1 MTFWERLETA
11 LIENRISEAELS
23 RKIGLN
29 QSSIT
34 SWKVRG
40 SIPRADLA
48 CKAAEILHTTVE
60 YLINGD
66 KIELPVSKFG
76 GYFVPVLN
84 QELSAGNGSM
94 LPETD
99 SASAFLELPKYF
111 KTFGEKLACLYVHGD
126 SMEPTLK
133 NGSLVILNPVGY
145 DNGEGLYGIR
155 LNGNGY
161 VKRLQVAAGKL
172 LIISD
177 NPKYRTIEEPIDSQN
192 LEVIGKVVGTLEYNY
207 KGL

>member
-1 MTFWERLETA
+1 MTFWERVESA
-11 LIENRISEAELS
+11 LIENRINEAELS
-23 RKIGLN
+23 RRIGLN

-34 SWKVRG
+34 SWKLRG
-40 SIPRADLA
+40 SMPRADLA
-48 CKAAEILHTTVE
+48 CKTAEILNTTVE
-60 YLINGD
+60 YLINGESVD
-66 KIELPVSKFG
+66 LSKTKQNGFL
-76 GYFVPVLN
+76 VPVLN
-84 QELSAGNGSM
+84 QDLSAGNGSL

-99 SASAFLELPKYF
+99 TASAFLELPTYF
-111 KTFGEKLACLYVHGD
+111 KTFGDKLACLYVHGD

>member
-1 MTFWERLETA
+1 MTFWNRLEAA
-11 LIENRISEAELS
+11 LRERNLNIADLS
-23 RKIGLN
+23 REIN
-29 QSSIT
+29 IASPSIQG
-34 SWKVRG
+34 WKQKG
-40 SIPRADLA
+40 SIPRADIA
-48 CKAAEILHTTVE
+48 CKVAEVLDTTVE
-60 YLINGD
+60 YLING
-66 KIELPVSKFG
+66 ETVKFNHS

-84 QELSAGNGSM
+84 QELSAGNGSL

-99 SASAFLELPKYF
+99 SASAFLELPTYF
-111 KTFGEKLACLYVHGD
+111 KTFGDKLACLYVHGD

-161 VKRLQVAAGKL
+161 VKRLQVASGKL

>member
-1 MTFWERLETA
+1 MTFWNRLEAA
-11 LIENRISEAELS
+11 LSEKNISIADLSSRIQVTPPSVS
-23 RKIGLN
+23 G
-29 QSSIT
+29 
-34 SWKVRG
+34 WKLKG
-40 SIPRADLA
+40 AIPRADIA
-48 CKAAEILHTTVE
+48 CKIAEVLDTTVE
-60 YLINGD
+60 YLINGESV
-66 KIELPVSKFG
+66 KINHS

-84 QELSAGNGSM
+84 QELSAGNGSL

-99 SASAFLELPKYF
+99 TASAFLALPKYF
-111 KTFGEKLACLYVHGD
+111 KTFGDKLACLYVHGD